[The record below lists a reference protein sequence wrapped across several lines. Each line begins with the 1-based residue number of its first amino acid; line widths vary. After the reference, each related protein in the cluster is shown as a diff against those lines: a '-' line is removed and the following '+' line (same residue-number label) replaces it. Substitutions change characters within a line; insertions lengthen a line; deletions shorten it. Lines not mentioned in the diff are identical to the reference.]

1 MQVNFKIGVLQDKE
15 PTFIDEKKVNVRKI
29 LLTWSNLIS
38 ISRILATFPIIWL
51 HQQMGQTAMPW
62 ITLLILYII
71 VSDYLDG
78 LIARLTNQISEWG
91 KMLDP
96 IADKVAALIL
106 FLYVFSLGSIP
117 TPFLI
122 FAIIRDLFIMSGSA
136 LIRHRAG
143 KVPMS
148 VWSGKIAVNVLSAY
162 WLVVFYRPEWV
173 KLGDILLG
181 ATVSIMLY
189 SFFDYF
195 HRFYLILKGADFN

>member
-1 MQVNFKIGVLQDKE
+1 MQNKE
-15 PTFIDEKKVNVRKI
+15 TVFIDQKKVNVRKI
-29 LLTWSNLIS
+29 LFTWSNLIS
-38 ISRILATFPIIWL
+38 LSRILTTFPIIWL
-51 HQQMGQTAMPW
+51 HQNMGQAAMPW

-96 IADKVAALIL
+96 IADKLAALIL
-106 FLYVFSLGSIP
+106 FLYVFALGRIP
-117 TPFLI
+117 TPFLV
-122 FAIIRDLFIMSGSA
+122 FAIIRDLSIMAGSA
-136 LIRHRAG
+136 LIRKKAG

-162 WLVVFYRPEWV
+162 WLVVFYRPEWE
-173 KLGDILLG
+173 KTGDILLG